1 MNCNNINF
9 SGHAIQRMFA
19 RGIGKDSVIEVIRT
33 GDVIVSYPD
42 DYPYPSFL
50 ILGFKKAM
58 PIHAVVARDDVDGN
72 CYVIT
77 VYLPK
82 AEIWEAGFRE
92 RRES

>member
-1 MNCNNINF
+1 
-9 SGHAIQRMFA
+9 MFD
-19 RGIGKDSVIEVIRT
+19 RGIGKESVIEVIRT

-50 ILGFKKAM
+50 MLGFKKTT
-58 PIHAVVARDDVDGN
+58 PIHAVVAIDDTDGY